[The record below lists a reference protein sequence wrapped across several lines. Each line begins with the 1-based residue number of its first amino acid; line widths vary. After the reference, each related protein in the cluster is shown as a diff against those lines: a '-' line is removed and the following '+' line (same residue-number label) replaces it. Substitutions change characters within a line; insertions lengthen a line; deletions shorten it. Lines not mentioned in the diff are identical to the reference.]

1 MTSLIYTLLG
11 GVLVITA
18 LFVLALK
25 ILRVE
30 PKALAGLMALL
41 VLAVVVPVSIV
52 FWPGAD
58 VFAVHLAIYMVTVY
72 ALGIIFTQRAS
83 SLQTG
88 GQWFHWG
95 PAAIIGFFMFII
107 AVDSILI
114 VLATKGLHMEVA
126 LKFLPAPRSGGKVSS
141 FFPGTVSHDFREK
154 EDLFNRYIEQREGQ
168 RQRDWQVR
176 LGWYEDPRAGH
187 PSVFQIHVA
196 DKNAKAIVNANV
208 SGEFI
213 RPADGRLDQAFIMQ
227 QGKPGFYQVELTLP
241 VQGKWELLLNIKQ
254 GDALHEV
261 RATTE
266 IQKKD

>member
-1 MTSLIYTLLG
+1 MTSLVYTLLG
-11 GVLVITA
+11 GALVIVA

-41 VLAVVVPVSIV
+41 VLGVFVPVSII

-58 VFAVHLAIYMVTVY
+58 VFAVHLAIYMITVY
-72 ALGIIFTQRAS
+72 ALGIIFTQRVK

-95 PAAIIGFFMFII
+95 PAAIIGFFLFIV

-126 LKFLPAPRSGGKVSS
+126 LKFLPEPRSGGKVSS

-154 EDLFNRYIEQREGQ
+154 EDLFNRYIEQREAQ
-168 RQRDWQVR
+168 QQRDWQVR
-176 LGWYEDPRAGH
+176 LGWYADPRAGH
-187 PSVFQIHVA
+187 QAVFQIHVT
-196 DKNAKAIVNANV
+196 DKDGKAIAGANV
-208 SGEFI
+208 SGSFI
-213 RPADGRLDQAFIMQ
+213 RPADSRLDQAFTMQ
-227 QGKPGFYQVELTLP
+227 QGKPGFYQVGLILP
-241 VQGKWELLLNIKQ
+241 VPGKWELLLNIKQ
-254 GDALHEV
+254 GEALHEI
-261 RATTE
+261 RAMTE
-266 IQKKD
+266 IEK